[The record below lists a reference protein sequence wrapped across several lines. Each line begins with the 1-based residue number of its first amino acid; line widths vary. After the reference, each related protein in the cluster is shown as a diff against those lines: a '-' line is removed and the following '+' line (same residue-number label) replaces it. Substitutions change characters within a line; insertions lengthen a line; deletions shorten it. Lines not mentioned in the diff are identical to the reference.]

1 MPRSRR
7 PIHTAPPSW
16 SQGLTRTAADYQSTV
31 LRLVRQLKAGAGH
44 ADTVHAIRIHCRKL
58 QALLELSGDETRA
71 AGMAKSV
78 RRLSKLRA
86 LQVFRQY
93 LIKIDAAESDMAVV
107 EAWIVERKQKLSR
120 TQAYDKI
127 EQVVRKQALPA
138 IASPTHSLTAHLDV
152 LRHAHERR
160 LDRLIKA
167 ASDDPRRK
175 RLHALRLALKTIRY
189 QTEWLPGPIGSKQAL
204 LKKIKQVQTL
214 LGRYEELADFRRWG
228 KGLPPEVQ
236 ARIRK
241 DWKRARKRART
252 VPGDLE
258 WLVDAL
264 ASGHLWTEVNKL
276 GTLSSPEAVRTV

>member
-31 LRLVRQLKAGAGH
+31 LRLVRQLKAGTGH

-120 TQAYDKI
+120 TQAYSKI

-138 IASPTHSLTAHLDV
+138 IASPPIPSPPTLMSCVMRMSAV
-152 LRHAHERR
+152 SIGSSRR
-160 LDRLIKA
+160 
-167 ASDDPRRK
+167 PR
-175 RLHALRLALKTIRY
+175 TIRVANVFM
-189 QTEWLPGPIGSKQAL
+189 LC
-204 LKKIKQVQTL
+204 
-214 LGRYEELADFRRWG
+214 
-228 KGLPPEVQ
+228 GL
-236 ARIRK
+236 R
-241 DWKRARKRART
+241 
-252 VPGDLE
+252 
-258 WLVDAL
+258 
-264 ASGHLWTEVNKL
+264 
-276 GTLSSPEAVRTV
+276 